1 MTEFECELDVKGR
14 VFSLTV
20 FFDIARVMIEYI
32 GLNIHFDWLIDWWW
46 TMDDDWLRSVE
57 MSYDA
62 FCIYAH
68 VHLLFEPSLYSCA
81 NESLVTTLED
91 ERKTRMTSKGSHRIS
106 INLSND
112 SKRRI
117 DSAACRNDIIMCE
130 CHLPP
135 WSSHQHRQP
144 SPFRAKGGWRDRV
157 GSLFKGVILHHHHPA
172 ALTRG
177 SYLNMRVALNHK
189 RYSNVAMMLDLHLSI
204 IGKIGLVFIFTRHH
218 MKPSSCSVSVGSWSI
233 WRRLHAGVWR
243 HPSIPQ
249 VSLDPGRVRNG
260 YSSHDA
266 DADGEPNCVDQLLAP
281 PGTPVWLK
289 QAGIHC
295 LLTVFAAAGHAD
307 GHARQPRTTT
317 KEYWRWHHLWLV
329 VAVCWYVVVAILVP
343 VNKNLIKWPISKNVD
358 KWVQRFQSIWKRK
371 SSMLHTREIVW
382 YTIGLMPTRSANLLT
397 IRLFH
402 LHLLFLTI
410 NMNDKQLN
418 ESTAS

>member
-20 FFDIARVMIEYI
+20 LFDIARVMIEYI
-32 GLNIHFDWLIDWWW
+32 GLNIHFDPWLIDWWW

-130 CHLPP
+130 CHLLP

-157 GSLFKGVILHHHHPA
+157 GSLFKGVILHHHPA

-189 RYSNVAMMLDLHLSI
+189 RYSNVAMMLELHLSI

-249 VSLDPGRVRNG
+249 VSLDPGRARNG

-317 KEYWRWHHLWLV
+317 KEYWRWHHLG
-329 VAVCWYVVVAILVP
+329 
-343 VNKNLIKWPISKNVD
+343 
-358 KWVQRFQSIWKRK
+358 
-371 SSMLHTREIVW
+371 SSSLCADM
-382 YTIGLMPTRSANLLT
+382 
-397 IRLFH
+397 
-402 LHLLFLTI
+402 
-410 NMNDKQLN
+410 
-418 ESTAS
+418 